1 MEYPVAKCITDS
13 KDRMSATM
21 ERLTTITSNLAEVEI
36 YKANSDPEDFSPDF
50 WEKTIKKYTDE
61 IEYFQSRIRIIKI
74 EQLIYNVIKKGNLTL
89 LPTLRTKYVDQLGV
103 VMDLSGNLVDKER
116 MPEGVFLEIS
126 KSSKD
131 NYDVITKICDAY
143 LEITN
148 P

>member
-1 MEYPVAKCITDS
+1 MEYSIAKCVADS
-13 KDRMSATM
+13 EDRMSATM
-21 ERLTTITSNLAEVEI
+21 ERLTTITSILAELEI
-36 YKANSDPEDFSPDF
+36 CKADPEAEYLGDF
-50 WEKTIKKYTDE
+50 WEKNIKKCTDE